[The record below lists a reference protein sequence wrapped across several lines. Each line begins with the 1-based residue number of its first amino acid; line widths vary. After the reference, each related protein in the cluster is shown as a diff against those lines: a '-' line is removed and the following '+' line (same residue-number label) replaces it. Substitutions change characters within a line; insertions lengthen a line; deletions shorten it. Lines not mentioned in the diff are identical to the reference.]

1 MASQPVEFV
10 CTTCGLV
17 EELPVSPV
25 GMRAVICEGCGG
37 QMIVALDEADE
48 ADRSFREPRPRVVA

>member
-1 MASQPVEFV
+1 MAHQSVEFV

-17 EELPVSPV
+17 EDLPISPA

-37 QMIVALDEADE
+37 RMVVALDESDE
-48 ADRSFREPRPRVVA
+48 ADRSFVEPRSLTTA